1 MLPPRILDISP
12 PIRPSLAVWPG
23 DTPFRQDFLLRMDQG
38 ANLDLS
44 TITSTVHLGAH
55 ADGPRHYGLNAQGIG
70 ERPLAPYLGPCQVI
84 SVHVAPGARI
94 FPADLPEPVAA
105 PRVLLC
111 TRSFPDPDRFN
122 EDFAALSPELVE
134 HLAAAGVVLVG
145 IDTPSI
151 DPFSSKALESH
162 QAVLRHDLS
171 VLEGLVLDA
180 VPPGLYTLVALPLRI
195 LDGDASPVRAV
206 LLSD

>member
-1 MLPPRILDISP
+1 MSRIIDISP

-23 DTPFRQDFLLRMDQG
+23 DTPFRQDFLARMDQG

-44 TITSTVHLGAH
+44 SITSTLHLGAH
-55 ADGPRHYGLNAQGIG
+55 ADGPRHYGLGAAGIG
-70 ERPLAPYLGPCQVI
+70 ERPLEPYLGPCQVI
-84 SVHVAPGARI
+84 VVRVSPGARI
-94 FPADLPEPVAA
+94 LPSDLSEPISA

-122 EDFAALSPELVE
+122 EDFAALSPALVD
-134 HLAAAGVVLVG
+134 HLAAAGVLLVG

-151 DPFSSKALESH
+151 DPFASKALESH

-171 VLEGLVLDA
+171 VLEGLVLDH
-180 VPPGLYTLVALPLRI
+180 VQPGLYTLVALPLRI

-206 LLSD
+206 LLAD